1 VTPSL
6 DFATLEELRQA
17 HPAWKLLRADLAPLV
32 LSFLHKT
39 YVVPNL
45 RTLPL
50 SELSEKLEDE
60 LYRLRAT
67 HGEDRFRRRASD
79 YLDEWAGDE
88 RGWLRKYYPA
98 NQDEP
103 HFDLT
108 PASEKAILWADSLI
122 QRTFIGTESRLL
134 TIFNLL
140 KQIVEGAETDPKI
153 RIAELRRKSQEI
165 KDEIERIQRG
175 QFDQLDDTALRE
187 RFYQMSGTAR
197 ELLGDF
203 REVEE
208 NFRRLDRMTRERI
221 ALWDSSRGEL
231 LDDIFGQRDS
241 ITDSDQGRS
250 FRAFWDFLLSSERQE
265 QLTSLLEKALEIP
278 AIASTE
284 PDRAIRR
291 IHYDWL
297 TAGEH
302 AQRTVSA
309 LSQQLRRF
317 LDDRAWLE
325 NRRIMEVLRSIEGH
339 ALNLREQPPAG
350 DVMEIEE
357 THAALSLPMERPLF
371 SPPYRV
377 ELSDEV
383 LTLGQAD
390 LDTQGLFSQVF
401 VDKGRLLGHVRE
413 ALASQSQISLGQLLN
428 RNPLKQGLAE
438 LVTYLTLR
446 GEDFDTVFDEENT
459 EEIAWEDEEI
469 GRKARLPRLN
479 FVR

>member
-1 VTPSL
+1 MQL
-6 DFATLEELRQA
+6 DFSTLEELRLG
-17 HPAWKLLRADLAPLV
+17 HPAWKLLRADLAPLII
-32 LSFLHKT
+32 SFLHQT
-39 YVVPNL
+39 YVLPNL

-50 SELSEKLEDE
+50 SELAEKLEDE

-67 HGEDRFRRRASD
+67 HGDEKFKRRATD

-88 RGWLRKYYPA
+88 RGYLRKYYPVG
-98 NQDEP
+98 QDEP

-122 QRTFIGTESRLL
+122 QRSFIGTESRLL
-134 TIFNLL
+134 TVFNLL
-140 KQIVEGAETDPKI
+140 KQIVEGAETDPKV
-153 RIAELRRKSQEI
+153 RIAELQRQRRQLKQ
-165 KDEIERIQRG
+165 EIERIHSG
-175 QFDQLDDTALRE
+175 QLDQLDDTALRE
-187 RFYQMSGTAR
+187 RFHQMAGTAR

-208 NFRRLDRMTRERI
+208 NFRKLDRLTRERI

-265 QLTSLLEKALEIP
+265 QLTTLLEKALEIP
-278 AIASTE
+278 AIASTQ

-302 AQRTVSA
+302 AQRTVSS

-325 NRRIMEVLRSIEGH
+325 NRRIMEVLRGIEAH
-339 ALNLREQPPAG
+339 AVSLRDHPPEG
-350 DVMEIEE
+350 DFMEIDE
-357 THAALSLPMERPLF
+357 THATLSLPMERPLF
-371 SPPYRV
+371 TPPYKV
-377 ELSDEV
+377 ELSDEI
-383 LTLGQAD
+383 LTVGEAD
-390 LDTQGLFSQVF
+390 LDTQSLFNQVF
-401 VDKGRLLGHVRE
+401 VDKARLLGHVRE
-413 ALASQSQISLGQLLN
+413 ALSAQSQISLGQLLD
-428 RNPLKQGLAE
+428 RNPLRQGLAE
-438 LVTYLTLR
+438 LVAYLTLR
-446 GEDFDTVFDEENT
+446 GEDFDLVFDEAST
-459 EEIAWEDEEI
+459 EEIVWEGEER
-469 GRKARLPRLN
+469 GRKARLPRLT

>member
-1 VTPSL
+1 MEL
-6 DFATLEELRQA
+6 DFATLEALRLS
-17 HPAWKLLRADLAPLV
+17 HPAWKLLRADLAPLI

-39 YVVPNL
+39 YVIPNL
-45 RTLPL
+45 RTLAL
-50 SELSEKLEDE
+50 SDLSEKLEDE
-60 LYRLRAT
+60 LYHLRAR
-67 HGEDRFRRRASD
+67 HGEEKFKRKAAD
-79 YLDEWAGDE
+79 YLDEWASDQ
-88 RGWLRKYYPA
+88 RGYLRKYYPPGS
-98 NQDEP
+98 DEP
-103 HFDLT
+103 HFDMT
-108 PASEKAILWADSLI
+108 PASEKAILWADSLL
-122 QRTFIGTESRLL
+122 QKAFIRTESRLL
-134 TIFNLL
+134 TIFDLL
-140 KQIVEGAETDPKI
+140 KQIVEGAETDPEV
-153 RIAELRRKSQEI
+153 RIAELEKKKRAIQ
-165 KDEIERIQRG
+165 DEIERIQKG
-175 QFDQLDDTALRE
+175 HLDQLDDTALRE
-187 RFYQMSGTAR
+187 RFHQMAGTAR

-208 NFRRLDRMTRERI
+208 NFRKLDRSTRERI

-265 QLTSLLEKALEIP
+265 QLTTLLDQALEIP
-278 AIASTE
+278 AIAQTQ

-325 NRRIMEVLRSIEGH
+325 NRRIMEVLRTIEAH
-339 ALNLREQPPAG
+339 AVNLREHPPEG
-350 DVMEIEE
+350 DIMAIAT
-357 THAALSLPMERPLF
+357 THAEIALPMERPLYT
-371 SPPYRV
+371 PPYRV

-383 LTLGQAD
+383 LSIGQAD
-390 LDTQGLFSQVF
+390 LDTGQLFTQVY

-413 ALASQSQISLGQLLN
+413 ALSSQSQISLSQLLG
-428 RNPLKQGLAE
+428 RHPLKQGLAE

-446 GEDFDTVFDEENT
+446 ADDFVAVFDEEST
-459 EEIAWEDEEI
+459 EEIAWEDEEY
-469 GRKARLPRLN
+469 GRKARLPRLT

>member
-1 VTPSL
+1 M
-6 DFATLEELRQA
+6 DFATLEGLRTG
-17 HPAWKLLRADLAPLV
+17 HPAWRLLRADLAPLI

-39 YVVPNL
+39 YVLPNL
-45 RTLPL
+45 RTLAL

-60 LYRLRAT
+60 LYRLRAV
-67 HGEDRFRRRASD
+67 HGEEKFKRKAPD

-88 RGWLRKYYPA
+88 RGWLRKYYPPST
-98 NQDEP
+98 DEP

-108 PASEKAILWADSLI
+108 PASEKAIAWAESLV
-122 QRTFIGTESRLL
+122 QRAFIGTESRLL
-134 TIFNLL
+134 TVFNLL
-140 KQIVEGAETDPKI
+140 QQIVEGAETDPEV

-165 KDEIERIQRG
+165 DEEIERIQRG
-175 QFDQLDDTALRE
+175 HLEQLDDTALRE
-187 RFYQMSGTAR
+187 RFHQMSSTAR

-208 NFRRLDRMTRERI
+208 NFRKLDRLTRERI

-231 LDDIFGQRDS
+231 LDEIFGQRDS

-265 QLTSLLEKALEIP
+265 QLTSLLEKALDVP
-278 AIASTE
+278 AIASTH

-325 NRRIMEVLRSIEGH
+325 NRRIMEILRGIEAH
-339 ALNLREQPPAG
+339 ALNLREAPPQG
-350 DVMEIEE
+350 EFMEIAQS
-357 THAALSLPMERPLF
+357 HAELSLPMERPLF
-371 SPPYRV
+371 TPPYKV
-377 ELSDEV
+377 ELSDET
-383 LTLGQAD
+383 LTQGEAD
-390 LDTQGLFSQVF
+390 LDTQSLFSQVF
-401 VDKGRLLGHVRE
+401 VDRGRLLGHVRE
-413 ALASQSQISLGQLLN
+413 ALASQSQISLAQLLD

-446 GEDFDTVFDEENT
+446 ADDFDLHFDEEST
-459 EEIAWEDEEI
+459 EEIVWEDEET
-469 GRKARLPRLN
+469 GRKARLPRLT